1 MKGVIFQTNGRIV
14 SKDKETWKYMVQ
26 GDSSVRLLKFL
37 ASEGTVGFIP
47 D

>member
-14 SKDKETWKYMVQ
+14 NKDMETWKHIVQ
-26 GDSSVRLLKFL
+26 VDSDLWLLKCT
-37 ASEGTVGFIP
+37 ASEGTVGFSP